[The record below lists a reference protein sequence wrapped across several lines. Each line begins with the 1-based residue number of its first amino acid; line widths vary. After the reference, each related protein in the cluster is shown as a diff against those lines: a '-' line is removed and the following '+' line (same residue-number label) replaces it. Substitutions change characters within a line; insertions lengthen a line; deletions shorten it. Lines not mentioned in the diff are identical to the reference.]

1 MNCPCDGPD
10 DPTPPVIAA
19 GLDDLPR
26 QWSTFSEL
34 RLAMLDRARHKLA
47 LADWSA
53 RAKDDYGVMWLELW
67 AYVGELLSLY
77 DKAIAD
83 ESYPRTAK
91 LRPSLRRLVELLG
104 YVPRPAMAATAELAV
119 RAGGRAPVTLP
130 IGTGFRSGAFD
141 GEPPQVFELI
151 APATIHPALNQW
163 PLGTPAAATIAGAI
177 DELLLEPQTANAAI
191 GDTVLV
197 ELGASV
203 AAVRT
208 VTSVARRV
216 DDAGRR
222 VVAVGL
228 DRSVAA
234 GAGVAVAAVRLRK
247 ASRTAPLQSPSAVGG
262 DTPSFGTTFGF
273 WFILDGVYRELHTN
287 DRFLVRHGD
296 EVRWAT
302 AQLRQDW
309 PITQVAASTT
319 AAITINLPD
328 SKTATVPAQTV
339 PALKTLRTVV
349 ISGEPL
355 NDASRKA
362 TPTSGDWTAAT
373 DVTGF
378 TLGFALVSAG
388 RVLGA
393 AQRALQPGDPLISI
407 GARAPVGSTAA
418 TTRMLLRD
426 VEQRAVAI
434 GASIDLDTGAIDPA
448 ADATWSPGLATPVTG
463 YGNVVIAVRG
473 ETVTGE
479 VLGTGDATAEHQR
492 FVLAKKPL
500 TYRAIA
506 ADPGFASSL
515 RIWVGGLEWLEVASF
530 VAARPADQVFVVRQ
544 DDDGASA
551 ITFGDGGRG
560 ARLPS
565 GAAVVASYRFG
576 AGAKAPPAGSIAQI
590 ARPVPGLDAVAAALA
605 AGGGADAEDA
615 GSLRELAPRSA
626 MLLGR
631 AISIADLEVAARLV
645 AGVVTA
651 RADWA
656 WDGTQQRPVVKVWV
670 VTAPHVA
677 DVIATVV
684 AQVDQRLRGL
694 SAPDTPITC
703 VAATAITA
711 TLAIDLEI
719 DPRRIPDDVV
729 AAVTAALRDDRLTP
743 ARLGIATPLL
753 RSPLLAAL
761 LDHPGVTGVRGLSWN
776 GAALT
781 GYGVDPGVGNFF
793 ALTADLIVTGSH

>member
-1 MNCPCDGPD
+1 MNCPCDAPD
-10 DPTPPVIAA
+10 DPTPPMIAA

-26 QWSTFSEL
+26 QWSTFIEL
-34 RLAMLDRARHKLA
+34 RLAMLDRARLQPA
-47 LADWSA
+47 LAEWSA

-67 AYVGELLSLY
+67 AYIGELLSLY

-83 ESYPRTAK
+83 ESYVRTSK

-104 YVPRPAMAATAELAV
+104 YVPRPAMAATVELAV

-151 APATIHPALNQW
+151 APAAIHPALNQW
-163 PLGTPAAATIAGAI
+163 PVITPAGPILSGGI
-177 DELLLEPQTANAAI
+177 DELLLEPQTASAAV

-197 ELGASV
+197 ELGDTIAE
-203 AAVRT
+203 VRT
-208 VTSVARRV
+208 VIAVARRV

-222 VVAVGL
+222 VVAVKL
-228 DRSVAA
+228 DRKVDA
-234 GAGVAVAAVRLRK
+234 GAGVAVATARLRK
-247 ASRTAPLQSPSAVGG
+247 ASRTAPLQLPSAVGG
-262 DTPSFGTTFGF
+262 DTPSFGVTYGY
-273 WFILDGVYRELHTN
+273 WFVLDGVYRELRQN
-287 DRFLVRHGD
+287 DRFFIRHGD

-302 AQLRQDW
+302 AHLRDDW
-309 PITQVAASTT
+309 WITQIAAATSP
-319 AAITINLPD
+319 AVTINLPD
-328 SKTATVPAQTV
+328 SKTATVPAQPI
-339 PALKTLRTVV
+339 PAVKALRTF
-349 ISGEPL
+349 IITGDPI
-355 NDASRKA
+355 NDPSRKA
-362 TPTSGDWTAAT
+362 TPTSVDWTAAT
-373 DVTGF
+373 DVGGF
-378 TLGFALVSAG
+378 TIGLGLISAG

-393 AQRALQPGDPLISI
+393 TVRAIGPGDPLIVK

-434 GASIDLDTGAIDPA
+434 GASIDLTTGVIDPA
-448 ADATWSPGLATPVTG
+448 ADATWSPGLATPITA
-463 YGNVVIAVRG
+463 YGNVVTAVRG
-473 ETVTGE
+473 ESVTGE
-479 VLGTGDATAEHQR
+479 VLGSGDAIALHQR

-515 RIWVGGLEWLEVASF
+515 RIWVGGLEWFEVTSF
-530 VAARPADQVFVVRQ
+530 FGSRPDDQVFVVRQ

-551 ITFGDGGRG
+551 VTFGDGVRG
-560 ARLPS
+560 SRLPS

-576 AGAKAPPAGSIAQI
+576 AGAKAPPAGSIAQL

-626 MLLGR
+626 LLLGR
-631 AISIADLEVAARLV
+631 AISIADLEVAARLG

-670 VTAPHVA
+670 VTAPHTA

-684 AQVDQRLRGL
+684 AQVDLRLRGL

-703 VAATAITA
+703 AAATALSA
-711 TLAIDLEI
+711 SLAIDLEI

-729 AAVTAALRDDRLTP
+729 AAVTASLHDDLLAP

-776 GAALT
+776 GAPLVD
-781 GYGVDPGVGNFF
+781 YGVDPGPGNFF
-793 ALTADLIVTGSH
+793 DLTGGLAVTGSH